1 MILYIIMKNYNIY
14 SIRTFTNN
22 KLIFYNYSKQK
33 RINDILSS
41 YKSRFKRYL
50 NQKDNFMTIFYILQ
64 QDKCYIKIEEQITT
78 DNEDIVKSK
87 LYEIIANNECI
98 NKLDTDQIEKLCN
111 KTEKIDLN
119 LEKIDLKIN
128 DPKIDEPNINEPKID
143 EPKIDEPKIDEPKI
157 DEPIIDEP
165 IIDETNI
172 NEPKIDEPKID
183 EPNINETNINEPIID
198 EPKIDEPKIDEP
210 NKQDNLNNENT
221 DIADISKNQVELNT
235 DNTAIEPSNN
245 KVIKLNDIY
254 QDTQQQEHY
263 NRKHNKSMRYL
274 VKEVNKFNKTFKI
287 NKNSKNGF

>member
-1 MILYIIMKNYNIY
+1 MILYIIMKDYSIY
-14 SIRTFTNN
+14 SIRTFNNN

-41 YKSRFKRYL
+41 YKSRYKRYL

-64 QDKCYIKIEEQITT
+64 QDKCYIKIEEKITT
-78 DNEDIVKSK
+78 DNEDNVKSK
-87 LYEIIANNECI
+87 LYDLISNNDCI
-98 NKLDTDQIEKLCN
+98 NKLNTDQIEQICN
-111 KTEKIDLN
+111 NGQNRQNVQKI
-119 LEKIDLKIN
+119 K
-128 DPKIDEPNINEPKID
+128 KIDEPKINEPKIN